1 MTETDAKKLAAEV
14 EALRAETARELEQI
28 RAERAEVLADKV
40 NLEADKLRIEAA
52 RDLET
57 NRKRSDQRSA
67 DGEQDARGLASK
79 LAREV
84 SQDAIALAKETGAK
98 EATLAIW
105 QQNVDKHF
113 VDNNGSIDRMAADIR
128 ALALKVEDVITGLA
142 MKRAT
147 DASVA
152 EEMKKR
158 TAESIGVKE
167 FRKWAVGLLVSAV
180 GLYFAGGGHIG

>member
-1 MTETDAKKLAAEV
+1 MTELDPQELAAQV
-14 EALRAETARELEQI
+14 EALRQETARELEII

-52 RDLET
+52 RNLET
-57 NRKRSDQRSA
+57 NRKRSDQRSSEV
-67 DGEQDARGLASK
+67 EQDARSLASN

-84 SQDAIALAKETGAK
+84 SQDAIQLAKETGAK

-105 QQNVDKHF
+105 QKSVDKHF
-113 VDNNGSIDRMAADIR
+113 DDNNGSIDRMAADIR
-128 ALALKVEDVITGLA
+128 ALVVKVEDVIVGLA

-147 DASVA
+147 DATLA

-158 TAESIGVKE
+158 TEATIDVKE
-167 FRKWAVGLLVSAV
+167 FRKWALGMIFTAI
-180 GLYFAGGGHIG
+180 GIYFAGGGHIG